1 MPLPLGPDAAALFAA
16 LEHPDAERAPRIW
29 VGLSGGLDSSVLAVL
44 AAKRWPDKVH
54 LIHINHHLQT
64 AADDWA
70 AHCRAMAN
78 RLSVPI
84 AITDVS
90 VNAQASP
97 ENAAR
102 EARYQA
108 FCDCI
113 GESDMLLLAHHA
125 DDQVET
131 VFYRLLRGAGVDGLS
146 GMPQGRSLGRGQLWR
161 PWLKTPRSALE
172 RTARELELTWVE
184 DPSNQQTDADRNFL
198 RQQVLPVIEQRWPR
212 YRESVERARQHVSAA
227 AQRERDHWQRVMLEC
242 LGTDHTLD
250 IAAVSALPEADQLS
264 VLREWLLDL
273 TPNQQWLQTLLH
285 EVVKAAPEARP
296 VLQVGN
302 VTVRR
307 FNQRL
312 YRVADLP
319 PLPAHPIALSL
330 GLVLQHGSFG
340 EVGLLEPVK
349 AAEGLPLSADIV
361 ARNDLSIRFRVGG
374 ERFHP
379 AGRSGSRDL
388 KRLLQEWQ
396 VPPWLRDR
404 VPLFYVGE
412 RLLAVG
418 HVAAKYGWYTE
429 EILSAPIEPA
439 GILCYRIV
447 PS

>member
-1 MPLPLGPDAAALFAA
+1 MPLPLGSDAAALVAA

-44 AAKRWPDKVH
+44 ATKRWPDKIH

-64 AADDWA
+64 AAGDWA
-70 AHCRAMAN
+70 AHCRAMAE

-84 AITDVS
+84 AVMDVRVS
-90 VNAQASP
+90 AQASP

-108 FCDCI
+108 FRDCL
-113 GESDMLLLAHHA
+113 GNDELLLLAHHA
-125 DDQVET
+125 DDQIET
-131 VFYRLLRGAGVDGLS
+131 VFYRLLRGAGLDGLS
-146 GMPQGRSLGRGQLWR
+146 GMPQSRSLGCGQLWR
-161 PWLKTPRSALE
+161 PWLKAPRSALE
-172 RTARELELTWVE
+172 RAAQELDLTWVD

-198 RQQVLPVIEQRWPR
+198 RRQVLPLVEQRWPR
-212 YRESVERARQHVSAA
+212 YRETVERARQHVSVA
-227 AQRERDHWQRVMLEC
+227 AQREHQHWQRVMSES
-242 LGTDHTLD
+242 LGADNTLD
-250 IAAVSALPEADQLS
+250 ITAVSALPASDQLS

-273 TPNQQWLQTLLH
+273 KPSQQWLHTLLH
-285 EVVKAAPEARP
+285 EVVMAAPEARP
-296 VLQVGN
+296 LLQIGSM
-302 VTVRR
+302 TVRR

-312 YRVADLP
+312 YRVAGLP
-319 PLPAHPIALSL
+319 PLPAHPIALSM
-330 GLVLQHGSFG
+330 GMALQHGSFG
-340 EVGLLEPVK
+340 EVSLLEPGK
-349 AAEGLPLSADIV
+349 AVEGLPLSADIV

-418 HVAAKYGWYTE
+418 HVLAKNGWHTE
-429 EILSAPIEPA
+429 EILSTPIEPA